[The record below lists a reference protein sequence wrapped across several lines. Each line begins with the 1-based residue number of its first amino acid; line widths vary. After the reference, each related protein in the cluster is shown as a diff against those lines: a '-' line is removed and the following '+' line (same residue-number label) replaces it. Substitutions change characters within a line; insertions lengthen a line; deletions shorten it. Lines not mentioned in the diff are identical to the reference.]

1 MGSKISKQEKRVQA
15 IAKQQRIEYNHK
27 LSYALMQRLKH
38 IEDFNPIIHG
48 NWVEYK
54 SYINYRFIEDLKY
67 EPEYLSK
74 KVYK

>member
-1 MGSKISKQEKRVQA
+1 MGSKISKQEKRVQT

-27 LSYALMQRLKH
+27 LTYALMQRLKH
-38 IEDFNPIIHG
+38 IEQFNPVMHG
-48 NWVEYK
+48 NWCEYK
-54 SYINYRFIEDLKY
+54 SYVNHRFIEDLKY

>member
-1 MGSKISKQEKRVQA
+1 MGSKFSKQEKRVQT

-27 LSYALMQRLKH
+27 LSYALMLRLKH
-38 IEDFNPIIHG
+38 IEAFNPIIHG

-54 SYINYRFIEDLKY
+54 SYVNHRFIEDLKY
-67 EPEYLSK
+67 EPDK